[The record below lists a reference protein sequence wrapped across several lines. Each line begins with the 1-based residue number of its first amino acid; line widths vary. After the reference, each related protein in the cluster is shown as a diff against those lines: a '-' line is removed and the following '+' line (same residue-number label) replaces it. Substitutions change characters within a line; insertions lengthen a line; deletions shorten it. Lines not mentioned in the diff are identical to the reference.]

1 MSFIGLI
8 LWWVIATSLGIAG
21 IVALEPL
28 WTRRRAECP
37 VHTPQPTLRARSANG
52 GRAER

>member
-1 MSFIGLI
+1 MSFIVLI
-8 LWWVIATSLGIAG
+8 LWWMIATSLGIAG

-37 VHTPQPTLRARSANG
+37 VRTPPRIASRRTDARA
-52 GRAER
+52 